1 MGSLGSFLSD
11 LRFGLRAF
19 RRQPGFFA
27 VAVGTLA
34 LGIGATVTVFSL
46 VNAVLLR
53 PLPYPDPDSLY
64 LVGGTDHEHHSPLNP
79 LSWPNYEDLRGTQ
92 AFSSVGASRDAI
104 YNLTEG
110 GGAERVEGSRVTG
123 RLLQTLGIKPF
134 LGRGFTSEEEIP
146 NGADV
151 VMLTH
156 EFWTTRFGGDPSLVG
171 RTLGID
177 GRRFEV
183 VGVLPPRMAYRAATS
198 RSGSQSGADS
208 ELKRGAM
215 GVPESWRGSEGENRS
230 PPGGGRG
237 ARRRGPAARE
247 GVSRHQ
253 RGLELSGPAPPG
265 RDRRKRPA
273 AALDP
278 SGGGGTASRH
288 RVRERR
294 ESASRAGSVRAE
306 PVHGPFRG
314 RASRRRIVRQFLTE
328 GLLIGLAAAGAGVGA
343 AAGAVRLLQ
352 GLPGK
357 VLPRANELSID
368 VRVLAAAL
376 VVAAGTALVFGIA
389 PALRASDRR
398 IGDGLKT
405 GHRGS
410 PGTRDRRTLATLV
423 VAEVALAVVLT
434 AGAGLL
440 LRSFLLVKR
449 VHPGFDAGSLW
460 TASVG
465 LATVRYPDAD
475 RQERYYRE
483 TRARLAAVRGI
494 ESVAVVGR
502 LPLMNLLSWATFMVK
517 GQPVANGSEPHAD
530 VVVASPGFFQ
540 TMRIPILAGREFTE
554 RDDVSAPHVAVVNRA
569 LASRFWPKETAIG
582 KRIQVGFDLQD
593 YREIVGV
600 VADAKLHNLEEVPGP
615 AIYLSLAQNVFPGH
629 LRVASFV
636 ARFSGPAAAI
646 TADARAALAAYDSE
660 QAVTPFRPMTEV
672 VSASLSPRRLNLGL
686 TLLFAVLAAS
696 LASVG
701 IYGVMSHGVAQRR
714 QEIGIRIA
722 LGAARRDVMG
732 ADPARWR
739 SARGDRG
746 RLRPRRLHS
755 RRAASLRPPLR
766 SRVGRRGSPRLRH
779 RRRAR
784 VLRRR
789 DFGAGPPR
797 GRTESAGRSA
807 RMRLSPLTRPLP
819 RARGRGARLT
829 GERLAHSVRQR
840 VGREGLLEQR
850 GVGARPGH
858 RRVRVSRHEEDL
870 DLRTKLLDLAGHLG
884 PAHSR
889 A

>member
-27 VAVGTLA
+27 VAVATLA

-64 LVGGTDHEHHSPLNP
+64 LVGGTDNEHRTSLNP
-79 LSWPNYEDLRGTQ
+79 LSWANYEDLRGVQ
-92 AFSSVGASRDAI
+92 AFASIGASRDAI
-104 YNLTEG
+104 FNLTEG
-110 GGAERVEGSRVTG
+110 GGAERVEGSRVTSS
-123 RLLQTLGIKPF
+123 LLRTLGIKPL
-134 LGRGFTSEEEIP
+134 LGRGFTSAEEVP
-146 NGADV
+146 DGPDV

-177 GRRFEV
+177 GKRFEV
-183 VGVLPPRMAYRAATS
+183 VGVLPPRMSYPRRDVQIWIPYQVRTPE
-198 RSGSQSGADS
+198 R
-208 ELKRGAM
+208 KRGMMAL
-215 GVPESWRGSEGENRS
+215 RS
-230 PPGGGRG
+230 V
-237 ARRRGPAARE
+237 ARLKQG
-247 GVSRHQ
+247 
-253 RGLELSGPAPPG
+253 
-265 RDRRKRPA
+265 A
-273 AALDP
+273 AAAAADAELEAAGRRLAKAYPDTNE
-278 SGGGGTASRH
+278 GTSF
-288 RVRERR
+288 RVQPLRDEIV
-294 ESASRAGSVRAE
+294 GSVRRPLWILQAAAGLLLAIACAN
-306 PVHGPFRG
+306 VANLLLVRGAGRGPELAVRSALG
-314 RASRRRIVRQFLTE
+314 ASRRRIVRQFLTE

-343 AAGAVRLLQ
+343 AAAAVRLLQ

-357 VLPRANELSID
+357 VLPRAEELSID

-376 VVAAGTALVFGIA
+376 AVAVGTALVFGIA

-410 PGTRDRRTLATLV
+410 PGARDRRTLATLV
-423 VAEVALAVVLT
+423 VAEVALAVLLT

-449 VHPGFDAGSLW
+449 VHPGFDSGSLW

-465 LATVRYPDAD
+465 LAPLRYPDPD

-483 TRARLAAVRGI
+483 TRTRLAAVRGI

-502 LPLMNLLSWATFMVK
+502 LPLMNLVSWATFMVK

-530 VVVASPGFFQ
+530 IVVASPDFFQ
-540 TMRIPILAGREFTE
+540 TMRIPILAGRDFTE
-554 RDDVSAPHVAVVNRA
+554 RDDVSAPHVAIVNRT

-600 VADAKLHNLEEVPGP
+600 AADVKLHNLEEVPEP

-629 LRVASFV
+629 LRAGTFV

-646 TADARAALAAYDSE
+646 TADARAALAGYDSE
-660 QAVTPFRPMTEV
+660 QAITPFRPMTDV

-686 TLLFAVLAAS
+686 TLLFAVLAAI
-696 LASVG
+696 LAAVG
-701 IYGVMSHGVAQRR
+701 IYGVMAHGVAQRR

-732 ADPARWR
+732 LILRDGGLLAAIGIAFGLAASIPA
-739 SARGDRG
+739 ARLLSGLLFGVSSGDAG
-746 RLRPRRLHS
+746 VLASVTAVVLASCGVAISVPA
-755 RRAASLRPPLR
+755 RRAAEVNPLEALR
-766 SRVGRRGSPRLRH
+766 S
-779 RRRAR
+779 
-784 VLRRR
+784 
-789 DFGAGPPR
+789 
-797 GRTESAGRSA
+797 
-807 RMRLSPLTRPLP
+807 
-819 RARGRGARLT
+819 
-829 GERLAHSVRQR
+829 
-840 VGREGLLEQR
+840 
-850 GVGARPGH
+850 
-858 RRVRVSRHEEDL
+858 
-870 DLRTKLLDLAGHLG
+870 
-884 PAHSR
+884 
-889 A
+889 